1 MSLLEV
7 KDLKTYFHTRR
18 GVIKAVNGVSY
29 SVDAGRTLGIVG
41 ESGSGKTTLLNILA
55 AFIPP
60 VAGVVIM
67 DYFVIQKADPLKWK
81 ATEGVNWAGIISW
94 IGGSVFAL
102 AFPSIF
108 VPTINGIVVAC
119 VLYVILYPVLAKS
132 KKEA

>member
-1 MSLLEV
+1 M
-7 KDLKTYFHTRR
+7 
-18 GVIKAVNGVSY
+18 
-29 SVDAGRTLGIVG
+29 LGITNYFG
-41 ESGSGKTTLLNILA
+41 NFLNILA

>member
-1 MSLLEV
+1 MAGIIGTLLAV
-7 KDLKTYFHTRR
+7 FGITNYF
-18 GVIKAVNGVSY
+18 NSF
-29 SVDAGRTLGIVG
+29 
-41 ESGSGKTTLLNILA
+41 LNILA

-67 DYFVIQKADPLKWK
+67 DYFVIQKGKPENWK

-102 AFPSIF
+102 AIPNLF
-108 VPTINGIVVAC
+108 VPTVNGIIVAC
-119 VLYVILYPVLAKS
+119 VLYVMLYPVLVKN